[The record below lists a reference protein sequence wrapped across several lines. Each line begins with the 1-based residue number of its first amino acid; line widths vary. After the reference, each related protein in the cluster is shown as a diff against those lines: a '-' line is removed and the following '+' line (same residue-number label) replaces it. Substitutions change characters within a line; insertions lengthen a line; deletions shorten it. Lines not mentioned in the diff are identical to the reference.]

1 VGKDERIREMRGFWE
16 RRLGVKDL
24 TRMPGYDPM
33 GEYQLAFKAPGKKAG
48 YRHQYRFD
56 ISDEDLEKQMKG
68 YGLYHRLTN
77 GEDMPSFIETVLEN
91 NGAMVSTVEKLRA
104 GIPVGGMSP
113 AADMDTGGAT
123 YVFTR
128 IRKLPTAGGSRDTG
142 LYFKKRL
149 LRRMDA
155 ISYDHDAFG
164 RVRDDYVSH
173 HRGSTPAEWK
183 KFARRSS
190 NETIF
195 KYSVTLLD
203 NIDVIVVGSEREKR
217 RLLEVFHKRK
227 ISKLPDGRKVEDII
241 LVR

>member
-1 VGKDERIREMRGFWE
+1 
-16 RRLGVKDL
+16 
-24 TRMPGYDPM
+24 
-33 GEYQLAFKAPGKKAG
+33 
-48 YRHQYRFD
+48 
-56 ISDEDLEKQMKG
+56 
-68 YGLYHRLTN
+68 
-77 GEDMPSFIETVLEN
+77 
-91 NGAMVSTVEKLRA
+91 
-104 GIPVGGMSP
+104 MSP
-113 AADMDTGGAT
+113 EADMDTGGAT

-173 HRGSTPAEWK
+173 HRGSTPSEWK

>member
-1 VGKDERIREMRGFWE
+1 
-16 RRLGVKDL
+16 
-24 TRMPGYDPM
+24 
-33 GEYQLAFKAPGKKAG
+33 
-48 YRHQYRFD
+48 
-56 ISDEDLEKQMKG
+56 MKG

-77 GEDMPSFIETVLEN
+77 GEDLPSFIETVLEN

-173 HRGSTPAEWK
+173 HRGSTPA
-183 KFARRSS
+183 ARGKLHTGGTPSKCWAYRPTQAGMRSGRRITDRPIA
-190 NETIF
+190 TIR
-195 KYSVTLLD
+195 T
-203 NIDVIVVGSEREKR
+203 R
-217 RLLEVFHKRK
+217 
-227 ISKLPDGRKVEDII
+227 
-241 LVR
+241 